1 MADNG
6 LTAWDGL
13 REFCGGELPPDIDRV
28 HYDPNLWKPFYDAL
42 AIGSWYATGVPAPG
56 AKAIRILDGL
66 WAHGLY
72 VDPNTDIANGL
83 GYEFT
88 DVRFYETKTKPL
100 PSVKRPI
107 AKSDFE
113 ALYKQH
119 VENALNVEGR
129 KPTVNEDEV
138 WRNANGV
145 TRERMRELRSET
157 RTPGEKKG
165 GAPQQK

>member
-6 LTAWDGL
+6 LTAWDAL

-28 HYDPNLWKPFYDAL
+28 HYDLNLWKPFHDAL

-56 AKAIRILDGL
+56 AKAIRILDDL

-72 VDPNTDIANGL
+72 IDPNTDIANGL

-138 WRNANGV
+138 
-145 TRERMRELRSET
+145 
-157 RTPGEKKG
+157 
-165 GAPQQK
+165 